1 MDSTDEAELQ
11 RTEDELTTLKEIVQE
26 ALENQGVLGNI
37 RAQLRAAVFSTIE
50 DEESKSKMFS
60 NQNIMRFAKSD
71 KLRLS
76 AALFLDFL
84 DTLSLDST
92 KAVFEPEVLVGN
104 DISRKEI
111 AEKVGISTYS
121 EDVPLIFNL
130 LGDIISTKKKGGQA
144 KEADKLKVDSPSTSN
159 VSSPNTKI
167 KQLDNELQKLVENDK
182 SGKVKDL
189 ANLVGGPGGKMDNNS
204 IKSEDSNNDSKEDEY
219 TDDGF
224 EVAEEIEDDLSLE
237 QVEEES
243 LDIDQSTSLGESS
256 GFLSMSGGGGSRS
269 AYDKEELS
277 MSTSIVQDSMELSV
291 QNSRALD
298 EYDFVEVV
306 QKPNEEK

>member
-130 LGDIISTKKKGGQA
+130 LGALSVRKKKGG
-144 KEADKLKVDSPSTSN
+144 KLK
-159 VSSPNTKI
+159 
-167 KQLDNELQKLVENDK
+167 KLI
-182 SGKVKDL
+182 S
-189 ANLVGGPGGKMDNNS
+189 
-204 IKSEDSNNDSKEDEY
+204 
-219 TDDGF
+219 
-224 EVAEEIEDDLSLE
+224 
-237 QVEEES
+237 
-243 LDIDQSTSLGESS
+243 
-256 GFLSMSGGGGSRS
+256 
-269 AYDKEELS
+269 
-277 MSTSIVQDSMELSV
+277 
-291 QNSRALD
+291 
-298 EYDFVEVV
+298 
-306 QKPNEEK
+306 

>member
-1 MDSTDEAELQ
+1 MESTDEAELR

-26 ALENQGVLGNI
+26 SLENQGVLGNI

-50 DEESKSKMFS
+50 GEESKSKTFS

-84 DTLSLDST
+84 DTLSLEST
-92 KAVFEPEVLVGN
+92 KSVFEPEVVVGN
-104 DISRKEI
+104 EMSRKEI
-111 AEKVGISTYS
+111 AEKVGVSTYS

-130 LGDIISTKKKGGQA
+130 LGKITKGDGGQA
-144 KEADKLKVDSPSTSN
+144 KEADKPKEDSQATPN

-189 ANLVGGPGGKMDNNS
+189 ANLVGGPGGKMNSNSSNN
-204 IKSEDSNNDSKEDEY
+204 EDSNNDSKEDEY

-306 QKPNEEK
+306 QKPNENK